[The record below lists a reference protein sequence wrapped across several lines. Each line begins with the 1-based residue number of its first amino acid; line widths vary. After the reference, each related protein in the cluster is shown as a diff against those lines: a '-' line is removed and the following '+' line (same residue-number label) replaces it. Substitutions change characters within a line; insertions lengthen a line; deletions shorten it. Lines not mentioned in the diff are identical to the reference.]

1 MSRLTTQNQASMNNA
16 GTSSAQLPPEEKD
29 VDILPLGLRI
39 IVTVAV
45 MMATIMEVLDTT
57 IVNVALPDMMGN
69 LGATLQQIGWVS
81 TGYIVANVI
90 ILPLTGWL
98 SDYFGRKRYLLYSVL
113 FFTIASLGC
122 GISGSL
128 GEIIIWRILQGAGGA
143 AFISTAQATLME
155 IYPPHQRGLAQAVYA
170 IGVIL
175 APTFGP
181 VLGGYL
187 TDRYSWPMIFF
198 VNLPVGLA
206 AFILI
211 LSFVPDSAVAK
222 ARRKADFMGI
232 VFLAIGLGCLQTLLE
247 QGDQYDWFSDV
258 RIRYLGV
265 GAVIGLILFLWWQLN
280 PKNESPA
287 VNLRILRYRNLS
299 LSCAFA
305 FLMGFMLYGFTF
317 ILPQFLQTVQHFTAQ
332 QAGLILMPSGIAAA
346 MVMPLIGQLS
356 NKVDRRVLIGVGSLI
371 FTGSM
376 YMFLVLMAPQTPGSA
391 FFWPLMF
398 RGAGTGLQFVPLSLV
413 ALGTLPPAYM
423 ADGAGIYN
431 LFRQLGGSFGIAF
444 LVTMIDQR
452 EHFHYVRL
460 GEHLS
465 IYGSSVQ
472 QFIMQMQYAMRLPL
486 ITPHSGSPST
496 SSQLLPYKMLEQLLE
511 QQAIILTYMDVFYVI
526 LCLSVVSFSLLFFMK
541 KDRKVIAPV
550 SSH

>member
-1 MSRLTTQNQASMNNA
+1 MSNTLAVNNSVNRNRLVS
-16 GTSSAQLPPEEKD
+16 PPPATED
-29 VDILPLGLRI
+29 VDVLPLAMRI
-39 IVTVAV
+39 IVTAAV

-98 SDYFGRKRYLLYSVL
+98 SDYLGRQKYLLYSVVI
-113 FFTIASLGC
+113 FTVASLGC
-122 GISGSL
+122 GISHSL
-128 GEIIIWRILQGAGGA
+128 GEIIIWRIMQGAGGA

-181 VLGGYL
+181 VLGGFL

-198 VNLPVGLA
+198 VNLPVGIT

-211 LSFVPDSAVAK
+211 LAFVPDSAVAK
-222 ARRKADFMGI
+222 ARRKADFLGI
-232 VFLAIGLGCLQTLLE
+232 GLLAIGLGCLQTLLE
-247 QGDQYDWFSDV
+247 QGEQYDWFNDARV
-258 RIRYLGV
+258 RYLAI
-265 GAVIGLILFLWWQLN
+265 GALIGMALFLWWQLH

-299 LSCAFA
+299 LSCVYA

-317 ILPQFLQTVQHFTAQ
+317 ILPQFLQTVQHFTAE
-332 QAGLILMPSGIAAA
+332 QAGIILMPSGIAA
-346 MVMPLIGQLS
+346 MLVMPLIGQLS
-356 NKVDRRVLIGVGSLI
+356 NRIDKRVLIGAGGLI
-371 FTGSM
+371 FTLSM
-376 YMFLVLMAPQTPGSA
+376 YFFLNLMATQTSA
-391 FFWPLMF
+391 DSFFWPLMF

-413 ALGTLPPAYM
+413 ALGTLPPAFM

-444 LVTMIDQR
+444 IVTMIDQR
-452 EHFHYVRL
+452 EHFHFQRI
-460 GEHLS
+460 GEHLNA
-465 IYGSSVQ
+465 YQGNVQ
-472 QFIMQMQYAMRLPL
+472 QFILQMQYALHLPL
-486 ITPHSGSPST
+486 MPPQQTPIVPPSQHT
-496 SSQLLPYKMLEQLLE
+496 PYELLRGLLM
-511 QQAIILTYMDVFYVI
+511 QQATILTYKDVFYFLLVMSI
-526 LCLSVVSFSLLFFMK
+526 FSFMLLFFMK
-541 KDRKVIAPV
+541 KDRGAKKPSVAV
-550 SSH
+550 H